1 MLTQGIVMKNI
12 IENNELLNSSNIQEY
27 AEKQVIASE
36 GDKEVG
42 WYVLLKGRVGVFKH
56 NKKVAEFSQHGVV
69 FGELSGILNTP
80 RTATLI
86 ALELTKVIHFK
97 TSLDNIIEHYPKM
110 TKQIIISLAERL
122 AKTTDNLITVIERD
136 IESKK

>member
-1 MLTQGIVMKNI
+1 MKNI
-12 IENNELLNSSNIQEY
+12 IEDNELLNSSNIQEY
-27 AEKQVIASE
+27 AEKQIIASE

-56 NKKVAEFSQHGVV
+56 DRNVAEFSERGIV

-86 ALELTKVIHFK
+86 ALEPTQVIHFK

-110 TKQIIISLAERL
+110 TKQIMINLAERL
-122 AKTTDNLITVIERD
+122 AKTTDNLITVVEKD
-136 IESKK
+136 IEIKPES

>member
-1 MLTQGIVMKNI
+1 MKNI
-12 IENNELLNSSNIQEY
+12 IEDNELLNSSNIQEY

-56 NKKVAEFSQHGVV
+56 DRNVAEFSQRGVV

-86 ALELTKVIHFK
+86 ALEPTQVIHFK

-110 TKQIIISLAERL
+110 TKQIIINLAERL
-122 AKTTDNLITVIERD
+122 AKTTDNLITVVEKD
-136 IESKK
+136 IEIKPES

>member
-1 MLTQGIVMKNI
+1 MKNI
-12 IENNELLNSSNIQEY
+12 VEENELLNSSNIQEY
-27 AEKQVIASE
+27 NEKQVIARE
-36 GDKEVG
+36 GDLEVG
-42 WYVLLKGRVGVFKH
+42 WYVLLKGKVGVFKH
-56 NKKVAEFSQHGVV
+56 DKEVAEINQHGVV

-86 ALELTKVIHFK
+86 ALETTKVIHFK

-122 AKTTDNLITVIERD
+122 AKTTDNLITVIEKD
-136 IESKK
+136 IETKLKS

>member
-1 MLTQGIVMKNI
+1 MKNI
-12 IENNELLNSSNIQEY
+12 TEENELLNSSNILEY

-56 NKKVAEFSQHGVV
+56 DRNVAEFSQRGVV

-86 ALELTKVIHFK
+86 ALEPTQVIHFK
-97 TSLDNIIEHYPKM
+97 TSLDNIIEHYPK
-110 TKQIIISLAERL
+110 IGRASCRER
-122 AKTTDNLITVIERD
+122 V
-136 IESKK
+136 

>member
-1 MLTQGIVMKNI
+1 MKKL
-12 IENNELLNSSNIQEY
+12 IEENELLNSSNIQEY
-27 AEKQVIASE
+27 TEKQVIASE
-36 GDKEVG
+36 GDLEVG
-42 WYVLLKGRVGVFKH
+42 WYVLLKGRVGVLKH
-56 NKKVAEFSQHGVV
+56 NKKIAEFSQHGIV

-86 ALELTKVIHFK
+86 ALEPTKVIHFK

-122 AKTTDNLITVIERD
+122 AKTTDNLITVIEKD
-136 IESKK
+136 IKTQPGS